1 MEVSES
7 PDVSQGPSQP
17 PQPIHGEGVP
27 VSEVV
32 EGRMELESQ
41 PVVAQAIETLVA
53 EVISQAQNS
62 LTQEEVPASSSSSS
76 SSSSISTEMGSSGSL
91 SSDSTFMSADE
102 SPAKGANRV
111 VSRTNSSSNTQSPA
125 NEASKSS
132 DSSKTGNLDV
142 NISYAQWLEAL
153 FVALKYKKSLSPD
166 KMDKNGGESE
176 PQDEEMPAR
185 TTSLSRY
192 YTCPLDQV
200 VSELESAHHDGRS
213 FARLFSVAEGG
224 ELAFPSSVYEIMNT
238 FCQTTYSIGLGEV
251 PHVLDE
257 MIPLMVWQSCAFTV
271 ISIVVSAMDMEK
283 PVLGSLS
290 SRQNDCLTTLIR
302 FCGVVGSN
310 FGEPKVIR
318 SHSLKLLSTILEVD
332 TNNPSI
338 LEVDMFGLLVGLTYS
353 LPSLFN
359 GEAAAPLP
367 SCNIQDLHILR
378 LLFTAHIVQLLFSLK
393 ELQDTEVNVES
404 CFSATDCQILLDILH
419 TVQEPQHETLKY
431 DHINPVHLWQKIMVR
446 SLGFLRCCALFYQY
460 LSGVLAP
467 TELNS
472 MIPPD
477 QEFLLLC
484 RYLSLPS
491 SPRLLLNSDYSLG
504 LVRKWSNHPNIHIM
518 LSEPESVTPSF
529 VYKVPK
535 LLDLNEEYSELIN
548 SVSSFTCPRAIGDE
562 SRAPSMCL
570 VCGEVVCSQSYCC
583 QGELDGQSVGACTAH
598 AHSCGAGSGVFLRV
612 RECKIIMLA
621 GRSRG
626 CFVSPPYLDQ
636 YGETDQGLKRGNRLT
651 LCTQR
656 YKKLERIWL
665 NHGIP
670 EEVTHNLESAT
681 GYVTTDWIHL

>member
-1 MEVSES
+1 
-7 PDVSQGPSQP
+7 
-17 PQPIHGEGVP
+17 
-27 VSEVV
+27 
-32 EGRMELESQ
+32 
-41 PVVAQAIETLVA
+41 
-53 EVISQAQNS
+53 
-62 LTQEEVPASSSSSS
+62 
-76 SSSSISTEMGSSGSL
+76 
-91 SSDSTFMSADE
+91 
-102 SPAKGANRV
+102 
-111 VSRTNSSSNTQSPA
+111 
-125 NEASKSS
+125 
-132 DSSKTGNLDV
+132 
-142 NISYAQWLEAL
+142 
-153 FVALKYKKSLSPD
+153 
-166 KMDKNGGESE
+166 
-176 PQDEEMPAR
+176 
-185 TTSLSRY
+185 
-192 YTCPLDQV
+192 
-200 VSELESAHHDGRS
+200 
-213 FARLFSVAEGG
+213 
-224 ELAFPSSVYEIMNT
+224 
-238 FCQTTYSIGLGEV
+238 
-251 PHVLDE
+251 
-257 MIPLMVWQSCAFTV
+257 
-271 ISIVVSAMDMEK
+271 
-283 PVLGSLS
+283 
-290 SRQNDCLTTLIR
+290 
-302 FCGVVGSN
+302 
-310 FGEPKVIR
+310 
-318 SHSLKLLSTILEVD
+318 
-332 TNNPSI
+332 
-338 LEVDMFGLLVGLTYS
+338 
-353 LPSLFN
+353 
-359 GEAAAPLP
+359 
-367 SCNIQDLHILR
+367 
-378 LLFTAHIVQLLFSLK
+378 
-393 ELQDTEVNVES
+393 VES

-431 DHINPVHLWQKIMVR
+431 DHINPVHLWHKIMVR